1 MSLSAAQIEKHEVAL
16 SKLINTWLKDNPN
29 PDSTGNSATNSIP
42 ATPVQGDSVAPK
54 QVVTVALR
62 TRPFLESEVVDDKEL
77 LSGVHARGTK
87 MIVHVPAAKW
97 SGPTIQH
104 KSFEGDFSFGP
115 ESSSEHVYQSLVV
128 KPGLLDTVLGGGVG
142 CILAYGQTG
151 SGKTYTISAL
161 EEIIARD
168 IFPAAVS
175 YAESH
180 FPGSS
185 IPAEGVYTFGVSL
198 YELLGNKV
206 SDLLDR
212 DEAGNGANVEVAEDK
227 FGGIRVSAKVVPVTN
242 SDELA
247 SMIASAAG
255 HRRTSAT
262 LKNETSSR
270 SHCVLTITVA
280 NTLVPSAEPGRLVL
294 VDLAGSERAADRSA
308 HTKDRM
314 DESRLIN
321 TSLMALKDCVRGR
334 ALVEA
339 ERSKKGEGKTG
350 FQHIP
355 YR

>member
-1 MSLSAAQIEKHEVAL
+1 MSLSTAQIEKHQATL
-16 SKLINTWLKDNPN
+16 SKLIDTWLEENPSN
-29 PDSTGNSATNSIP
+29 VVSDVEPT
-42 ATPVQGDSVAPK
+42 VLEQGGPPAPK
-54 QVVTVALR
+54 QIVTVALR
-62 TRPFLESEVVDDKEL
+62 TRPFLESETLDGKHP

-87 MIVHVPAAKW
+87 MAVHVPVSKW

-104 KSFEGDFSFGP
+104 KFFEGDFSFGP
-115 ESSSEHVYQSLVV
+115 ESNSEYVYQSLVV
-128 KPGLLDTVLGGGVG
+128 NPGLLDTVLGGG
-142 CILAYGQTG
+142 TG
-151 SGKTYTISAL
+151 SGKTYTISSL

-168 IFPAAVS
+168 IFPAAKA

-180 FPGSS
+180 FSNSS
-185 IPAEGVYTFGVSL
+185 KPAGEVYTFGVSL

-212 DEAGNGANVEVAEDK
+212 DAAGNGANVDVAEDK
-227 FGGIRVSAKVVPVTN
+227 FGGIRVSAKVVPVTD
-242 SDELA
+242 SQQLA

-270 SHCVLTITVA
+270 SHCVLTVTIA

-314 DESRLIN
+314 DEVRL
-321 TSLMALKDCVRGR
+321 
-334 ALVEA
+334 ALVGSHA
-339 ERSKKGEGKTG
+339 HR
-350 FQHIP
+350 
-355 YR
+355 R